1 MSAQH
6 TPDTS
11 SISFTALYT
20 GHVWYAN
27 GLSDPAFHTRRGSFF
42 YHALAPFEYL
52 GGKIAGGNIR
62 TFLLQ
67 RHYLI
72 DQQVRHAIQQ
82 YGVNQILEIACGLSP
97 RGVRLRRENPA
108 LHYVEADLP
117 GMAARKH
124 RLLSASNTLS
134 DKHQVVP
141 LNIFAEHGIEALENV
156 VARCFDR
163 RQPLLVITEGL
174 VNYFSLDSMTPFW
187 ARLQTLLASF
197 PAGIYLTDNYPLFHD
212 HPFHRTMTALGGL
225 LGTVSR
231 SQVSFHFGSDAE
243 AINCFRSLGFA
254 DTRVHNPADYYH
266 DLPIPQS
273 RGNPFVRVIEA
284 RSGTAATPPDKDA

>member
-1 MSAQH
+1 MAESH

-27 GLSDPAFHTRRGSFF
+27 GLSDPAFHSHRGSLF

-67 RHYLI
+67 RHHLI
-72 DQQVRHAIQQ
+72 DLQVQRAISEQ
-82 YGVNQILEIACGLSP
+82 GVSQILEIACGLSP
-97 RGVRLRRENPA
+97 RGLRLRRDNPT

-124 RLLSASNTLS
+124 RLLSASQTLN

-141 LNIFAEHGIEALENV
+141 LNIFATQGIEALENV
-156 VARCFDR
+156 AARCFDR
-163 RQPLLVITEGL
+163 SQPLLVITEGL
-174 VNYFSLDSMTPFW
+174 VNYFSLDSIRPFW
-187 ARLQTLLASF
+187 ARLQALLSQF

-212 HPFHRTMTALGGL
+212 HPFHRTMKTLGGL
-225 LGTVSR
+225 LGAVSR
-231 SQVSFHFGSDAE
+231 SQVSFHFASDAE
-243 AINCFRSLGFA
+243 TIACFRELGFA
-254 DTRVHNPADYYH
+254 DTLVHNPRDYYQQ
-266 DLPIPQS
+266 LPIPAS

-284 RSGTAATPPDKDA
+284 RTGAAAQQR